1 MTTRLYFNAP
11 LAAGQTVSLD
21 AIASR
26 HLREALRVREGDDV
40 VIFNGEGGEYSGK
53 VIAVG
58 RAAVSVQLSAYHAV
72 DRESPLRIRLAQ
84 GISRGERMDYTIQKA
99 VELGVATLAPLS
111 TERSAVRLDE
121 ARARKRE
128 DHWRGIIRHA
138 AEQSG
143 RTRLPVLEPV
153 GTLTQLLDASLEQ
166 GRLLLDPTA
175 EAALGGVPLPTDLCL
190 AIGPEG
196 GFSPS
201 ERMQLEAAGFR
212 RLRLGPR
219 ILRTETA
226 ALVALSILQDHAGDL
241 R

>member
-1 MTTRLYFNAP
+1 MTTRLYCDAP
-11 LAAGQTVSLD
+11 LAVGQTVALD
-21 AIASR
+21 ATASR
-26 HLREALRVREGDDV
+26 HLREALRVREGDDAV
-40 VIFNGEGGEYSGK
+40 LFNGHGGEYSGK
-53 VIAVG
+53 VVAVQRSG
-58 RAAVSVQLSAYHAV
+58 VSVQLSAYHAV

-99 VELGVATLAPLS
+99 VELGVATLVPLA

-121 ARARKRE
+121 TRARKRE
-128 DHWRGIIRHA
+128 EHWRGIIRHA
-138 AEQSG
+138 TEQSG
-143 RTRLPVLEPV
+143 RTRLPELQPV
-153 GTLTQLLDASLEQ
+153 QTLTQLLEGSLEE

-175 EAALGGVPLPTDLCL
+175 ELALGSLALPTALCL

-196 GFSPS
+196 GFSPT